1 MPEPIV
7 FVSRSR
13 VKDGQLEGFR
23 EFVRDGARALDVE
36 KPGTVLFLVYLD
48 ASGTEASIVHAFPDA
63 DAMDAH
69 LQGVDERSGAA
80 DAFIETTGYEI
91 YGTPSPRVLEAMQG
105 FAAAEGVPLSIIPA
119 YIGGYLRPGPG

>member
-1 MPEPIV
+1 MSEPIV
-7 FVSRSR
+7 FVSHSR

-23 EFVRDGARALDVE
+23 EFLRAGTRALEAD
-36 KPGTVLFLVYLD
+36 KPGTVVFLAYLD

-91 YGTPSPRVLEAMQG
+91 YGSPSPQVIEAMQR
-105 FAAAEGVPLSIIPA
+105 FAAAEGVPLAVRPA
-119 YIGGYLRPGPG
+119 YVGGYLRPGPG

>member
-13 VKDGQLEGFR
+13 VKNGQLAGFR
-23 EFVRDGARALDVE
+23 EFLREGARALDAE
-36 KPGTVLFLVYLD
+36 KPGTVMFLAYLD

-91 YGTPSPRVLEAMQG
+91 YGTPSPQVLGAMQR
-105 FAAAEGVPLSIIPA
+105 FATSEGVPLAISPA
-119 YIGGYLRPGPG
+119 YVGGYLRPGSS

>member
-1 MPEPIV
+1 MSDPIV
-7 FVSRSR
+7 FVSHSR

-23 EFVRDGARALDVE
+23 GFLREGARALEAE
-36 KPGTVLFLVYLD
+36 KPGTVVFLAYLD

-69 LQGVDERSGAA
+69 LQGVGERSGAA

-91 YGTPSPRVLEAMQG
+91 YGTPSTQVLEAMQG
-105 FAAAEGVPLSIIPA
+105 FAAAEGVPLAIFPA
-119 YIGGYLRPGPG
+119 YLGGYLRPGSS